1 MARGAPS
8 SVFEPPLPRSAVPPH
23 YLFSLF
29 PRLRSSRRR
38 ACLLS
43 LSVCLQVVRT
53 LVEFAQGNEG
63 NKLAIATPS
72 LSACIND
79 LFWER
84 CVFVIAVTWCSRTT
98 VRSGDTV
105 FSQKLSWY
113 IECEEIVK

>member
-72 LSACIND
+72 LSTCIND

-84 CVFVIAVTWCSRTT
+84 CVFLFSFVQLRVTWY
-98 VRSGDTV
+98 DT
-105 FSQKLSWY
+105 
-113 IECEEIVK
+113 